1 MEWSYWKVIMR
12 YGHVGY
18 RKEVSVARHLVKP
31 VHYTVLDVMTDAQHM
46 PGVKAKGIL
55 SARRITLDDYLV
67 GNREE
72 AENFYLQKLKSFNQ
86 ITS

>member
-12 YGHVGY
+12 YGHVGL

-31 VHYTVLDVMTDAQHM
+31 GEFTLLDVIAEAQLM

-55 SARRITLDDYLV
+55 SARRITQEDYII
-67 GNREE
+67 GSREE
-72 AENFYLQKLKSFNQ
+72 AENFYLQKLKTYSQ
-86 ITS
+86 TS